1 LIAADFLIEPA
12 MKHMPVVFLRH
23 GETDWN
29 VAGRL
34 QGHRDIPL
42 NDNGRGQARRNG
54 LAIVENFPDIRDF
67 DFVASPL
74 VRARETMEIVRRLLG
89 LEPAG
94 YRLDGRL
101 KEVHYGSWEGF
112 TNEVIAE
119 RDPQIVAM
127 RRADI
132 WRFVPSGGESYEL
145 LAERVGEWFATLDR
159 PAVVVAHGGVG
170 RVLRHRLLG
179 IDPHFAVTEVFP
191 QDKVFHWQ
199 GGVESVI

>member
-1 LIAADFLIEPA
+1 
-12 MKHMPVVFLRH
+12 MKHIPVVFLRH

-54 LAIVENFPDIRDF
+54 LTIAENFPEIRNF
-67 DFVASPL
+67 DFIASPL
-74 VRARETMEIVRRLLG
+74 VRARETMEIVRSLLG
-89 LEPAG
+89 LEAAG
-94 YRLDGRL
+94 YRLDDRL
-101 KEVHYGSWEGF
+101 KEVAYGAWEGF
-112 TNEVIAE
+112 TNEELAE
-119 RDPQIVAM
+119 RDPHVVAS

-145 LAERVGEWFATLDR
+145 LAERVGECFTTFDR
-159 PAVVVAHGGVG
+159 PCLVVAHGGVG
-170 RVLRHRLLG
+170 RVLRHLLLG

-191 QDKVFHWQ
+191 QDKVFHWHD
-199 GGVESVI
+199 GVEIVI